1 MWQTVLML
9 QTTKGL
15 VSSIF
20 LFESHMELAVLMIQ
34 NTDSRSIIILKGIG
48 GSSGSLSGVG
58 Y

>member
-20 LFESHMELAVLMIQ
+20 LFESHVELAVLMIQ
-34 NTDSRSIIILKGIG
+34 NTDSRSIIILEGTD

>member
-20 LFESHMELAVLMIQ
+20 LFESRMELAVVMIQ
-34 NTDSRSIIILKGIG
+34 NTDSRFIINLKGIDD
-48 GSSGSLSGVG
+48 SSGSLSGV
-58 Y
+58 